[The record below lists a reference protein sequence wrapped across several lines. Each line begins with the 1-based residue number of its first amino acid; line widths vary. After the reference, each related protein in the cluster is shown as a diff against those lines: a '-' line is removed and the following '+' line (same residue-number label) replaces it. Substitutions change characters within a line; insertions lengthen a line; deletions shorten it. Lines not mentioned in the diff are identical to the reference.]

1 MASMNGAACAPRL
14 GAHHVSCP
22 LFCDQIATPTCH
34 PGTPAVVELAQ
45 LLPGDGVQGP
55 AAASSP
61 QEVAVKRLKPD
72 TMDVDRD
79 VMNFVAETRLLL
91 RMNNP

>member
-1 MASMNGAACAPRL
+1 M
-14 GAHHVSCP
+14 
-22 LFCDQIATPTCH
+22 
-34 PGTPAVVELAQ
+34 
-45 LLPGDGVQGP
+45 
-55 AAASSP
+55 
-61 QEVAVKRLKPD
+61 AVKRLKPD